1 MTLPVFEP
9 FPVDQLRRALRP
21 LSWLASPVAVGL
33 ERIPRTGPVLLV
45 GNHTIYGGL
54 DLATLGLAIYEGTG
68 RHVRGLA
75 DHLHYAIPGWRDL
88 LGRLGAVPGS
98 RENCARLFAAG
109 QPVLVFP
116 GGGREVNRR
125 KGEAYQLIWKER
137 IGFARLAIEHGVPVV
152 PFASVGVDDMFDV
165 VLDVD
170 DVLASPAGALL
181 RRLGVTKQAWFRG
194 GDAIPSLSRG
204 RGLLGLPRFE
214 RQYFHF
220 SEPIDT
226 ARFAGRH
233 QDRSA
238 CFALRKEVEREIE
251 IGVGAMMAIRDRDP
265 ERYPIQRLLRAA
277 AARLG

>member
-1 MTLPVFEP
+1 MTLPAFEP
-9 FPVDQLRRALRP
+9 FPLDPLRGALRP
-21 LSWLASPVAVGL
+21 LSWLASPVTLGL

-54 DLATLGLAIYEGTG
+54 DAPLLGLSIYEGTG

-75 DHLHYAIPGWRDL
+75 DHLHYRIPGWRDL
-88 LGRLGAVPGS
+88 LGRLGAVPGT
-98 RENCARLFAAG
+98 RENCARLFAEG
-109 QPVLVFP
+109 QAVLVFP

-125 KGEAYQLIWKER
+125 KGEAYRLLWKQR
-137 IGFARLAIEHGVPVV
+137 IGFARMAIEHGVPIV

-165 VLDVD
+165 VLDVA

-181 RRLGVTKQAWFRG
+181 RRVGVTRQEWFRG
-194 GDAIPSLSRG
+194 GDAIPSLARG
-204 RGLLGLPRFE
+204 TGPLGLPRFE

-220 SEPIDT
+220 GEPIDST
-226 ARFAGRH
+226 RFAGQH
-233 QDRSA
+233 EDRDA
-238 CFALRKEVEREIE
+238 CFALRKEVEHAIE
-251 IGVGAMMAIRDRDP
+251 LGVGAMMAIRDQDP